1 MALIQT
7 VSPENAEGKVK
18 EIYDVMMERARV
30 IPKPFQMMS
39 ASPELLAIVHQSI
52 GYYFRHPR
60 LSFGLLTHIRM
71 LVADHHKYGYCTDF
85 NTGLLQMLTDAT
97 DEQLDAVKKDP
108 AKAALD
114 DKDRAMLLFVLK
126 AVKTPDSVNQK
137 DMDALHALGWTDK
150 DILDATHHGADMV
163 RHGILFKTFKMD
175 Q

>member
-18 EIYDVMMERARV
+18 EIYDMMMERARV

-71 LVADHHKYGYCTDF
+71 LVADHHNYGYCTDF

-114 DKDRAMLLFVLK
+114 DKDRAMLL
-126 AVKTPDSVNQK
+126 
-137 DMDALHALGWTDK
+137 
-150 DILDATHHGADMV
+150 
-163 RHGILFKTFKMD
+163 
-175 Q
+175 